1 MSLLRVL
8 VTVHA
13 SLPYH
18 RLYFSTLSNDFS
30 FFSISSLIGYHISI
44 NLLSLIS
51 LSASPTGNVISIN
64 VFFFPPLSLS
74 FSDKMRTFSPSHS
87 LTHSLSL
94 SLSSHY
100 LSYINFT
107 LILPLSL
114 SLSLSH
120 THTHIRNANAIRVQA
135 HDLKQ
140 TSLLRT
146 RLPIIHREYNG
157 FGHVPN

>member
-1 MSLLRVL
+1 
-8 VTVHA
+8 
-13 SLPYH
+13 
-18 RLYFSTLSNDFS
+18 
-30 FFSISSLIGYHISI
+30 
-44 NLLSLIS
+44 
-51 LSASPTGNVISIN
+51 
-64 VFFFPPLSLS
+64 
-74 FSDKMRTFSPSHS
+74 MRTFSPSHS

-157 FGHVPN
+157 FGHVPSELKTLTCIQHTHVQKMENSLNGFDLSLTSFDCFSRSGRFVTGRKVNVKVDKLLKRVLRYESKASK

>member
-1 MSLLRVL
+1 MPERLSKKVLHLYLSLSLYRGFRFILMSICLSLCSLPNPILVCLFMLLWNFFVSLLRVL

-94 SLSSHY
+94 SLHIIF
-100 LSYINFT
+100 LT
-107 LILPLSL
+107 LTL
-114 SLSLSH
+114 H
-120 THTHIRNANAIRVQA
+120 
-135 HDLKQ
+135 
-140 TSLLRT
+140 
-146 RLPIIHREYNG
+146 
-157 FGHVPN
+157 